1 MAVDVE
7 VELELVELEEDEVE
21 FVEQLGSQTEQAEYL
36 DDKSEQSVSI
46 LLLWR
51 YRHEE
56 VWYFDPVLVI
66 KTV

>member
-1 MAVDVE
+1 MEVEGE

-21 FVEQLGSQTEQAEYL
+21 LVEQLGSQTEQAEYL

-56 VWYFDPVLVI
+56 V
-66 KTV
+66 